1 MRSMEDALKM
11 VREKKQLFSHIRP
24 ATDMPVMPN
33 KAGAGWGEPCM
44 GHGHPWDGS
53 DGPLG
58 PLGLLARAWGE
69 GRWTGGQTWSWSWA
83 TSDLADLIEKII
95 P

>member
-1 MRSMEDALKM
+1 MEDALKM
-11 VREKKQLFSHIRP
+11 VREKKQLFSHIRT

-44 GHGHPWDGS
+44 GHGHPRDGS
-53 DGPLG
+53 AG

-69 GRWTGGQTWSWSWA
+69 GGLGGGETWSWSWA